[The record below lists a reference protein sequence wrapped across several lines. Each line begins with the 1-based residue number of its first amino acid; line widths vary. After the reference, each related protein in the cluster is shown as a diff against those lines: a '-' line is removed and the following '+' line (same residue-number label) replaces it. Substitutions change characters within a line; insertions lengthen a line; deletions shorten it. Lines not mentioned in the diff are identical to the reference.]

1 MLVGHGDRDLY
12 KDSNFDPVSD
22 DPISVDSNPVPVVL
36 FLAASMCL
44 RDLLYMIFSLF
55 HRVSDR
61 FHIYFKSI

>member
-1 MLVGHGDRDLY
+1 MLVGRGDRDLY
-12 KDSNFDPVSD
+12 KDSNFDPVYD
-22 DPISVDSNPVPVVL
+22 DLISVDSKPVL

-44 RDLLYMIFSLF
+44 RDLLYIMLSLF